1 MKANWMLCLF
11 LLVIAGCSK
20 SVSPGATFLVG
31 LNDYQV
37 EMHTL
42 AANPEL
48 WPYRQRTAESL
59 KTTHVVTMGGS
70 TEFNRLVSLDL
81 RRREYLIAL
90 RDPLLKPERERE
102 IQEELVR
109 LNKEADGLIAIVK
122 RQVASTM
129 VRGEQSQGMAA
140 VATVG
145 LLDLALND
153 FSSDVNGAD
162 ARTRSTKIGEFIVT
176 DVGDSRSIVTT
187 ADGQTYRC
195 LTTHF
200 GEDGAGISC
209 ESGSK

>member
-1 MKANWMLCLF
+1 MKTNWMPVLF
-11 LLVIAGCSK
+11 LLAVVGCSRA
-20 SVSPGATFLVG
+20 VTPGATFLVG
-31 LNDYQV
+31 LNDYQD
-37 EMHTL
+37 EMHSL

-48 WPYRQRTAESL
+48 WTLRQRTAQSL

-122 RQVASTM
+122 RQVAKTM
-129 VRGEQSQGMAA
+129 VHGEQSQAMSA
-140 VATVG
+140 VATIG
-145 LLDLALND
+145 LLDLALNN
-153 FSSDVNGAD
+153 FSADMNGAD
-162 ARTRSTKIGEFIVT
+162 ARARSTKIGEFIVT
-176 DVGDSRSIVTT
+176 DVGDSRSMVTT